1 MFRLQ
6 TIVVLCAALLLA
18 GLYFGFD
25 TVPKERKAIETRRA
39 IDGESTDENTL
50 FENARKTVSPAQLT
64 EIERLEQK
72 VAAEK
77 VDSTK
82 NRLMKNLAGA
92 WFQNGSPILSAKVA
106 SEIAEMENTDA
117 AWSVAGATWQI
128 AGTNSQ
134 DETTRSFAGKRSIK
148 AFENA
153 VSLAPKEVAHQV
165 NLASVYAD
173 FPPADNPMK
182 AVLMLRD
189 LETQNPTNP
198 LVFNALG
205 RLAIRTGQWERAI
218 ARFEK
223 SLSLDPKNRQAT
235 CLLAEAFR
243 GAKQEGK
250 ALEMESKCA
259 AMAR

>member
-1 MFRLQ
+1 MSRLQ
-6 TIVVLCAALLLA
+6 SITVLCAALLLA

-25 TVPKERKAIETRRA
+25 TVPKEREAVETKRA
-39 IDGESTDENTL
+39 IDGDATDESSL
-50 FENARKTVSPAQLT
+50 FEEARKVVSPARLT
-64 EIERLEQK
+64 SIENLEKQ

-77 VDSTK
+77 TDSTK
-82 NRLMKNLAGA
+82 NRLMKALAGA
-92 WFQNGSPILSAKVA
+92 WFENGSPVLSAKVA
-106 SEIAEMENTDA
+106 SEIAELENSDA

-128 AGTNSQ
+128 AGTSSK
-134 DETTRSFAGKRSIK
+134 DETTRSFSGKRSIK

-153 VSLAPKEVAHQV
+153 VSLAPTNVSHQV

-189 LETQNPTNP
+189 LEAKNPTNP

-205 RLAIRTGQWERAI
+205 RLAIRTGQWDRAI

-223 SLSLDPKNRQAT
+223 TLSLDPKNRQAT
-235 CLLAEAFR
+235 CLLVEAYR
-243 GAKQEGK
+243 GAKQEPK

-259 AMAR
+259 ALAR

>member
-1 MFRLQ
+1 MSRLQ

-25 TVPKERKAIETRRA
+25 TVPKEREAVETKRAIE
-39 IDGESTDENTL
+39 GESTDEGSF
-50 FENARKTVSPAQLT
+50 FEEARKVVPTARLA
-64 EIERLEQK
+64 EIDQLEQK

-77 VDSTK
+77 IDSIK
-82 NRLMKNLAGA
+82 NRLMKALAGA
-92 WFQNGSPILSAKVA
+92 WFEAGSPVLSAKVA

-128 AGTNSQ
+128 AGTSSK
-134 DETTRSFAGKRSIK
+134 DETTRAFSGKRSIK

-153 VSLAPKEVAHQV
+153 VSLAPNEVSHQV

-182 AVLMLRD
+182 AVLMLRE
-189 LETQNPTNP
+189 LEAKNPTNP

-205 RLAIRTGQWERAI
+205 RLAIRTGQWDRAI

-223 SLSLDPKNRQAT
+223 TLSLDPQNRQAT
-235 CLLAEAFR
+235 CLLVEAFR

-259 AMAR
+259 ALAR